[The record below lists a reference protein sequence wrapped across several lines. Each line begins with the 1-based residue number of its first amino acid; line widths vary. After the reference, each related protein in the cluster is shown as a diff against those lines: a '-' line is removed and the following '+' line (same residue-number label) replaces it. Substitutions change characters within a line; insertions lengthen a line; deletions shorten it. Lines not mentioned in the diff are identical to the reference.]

1 MTPQQEIE
9 RKILR
14 CPVVNTDPHLV
25 RSYEP
30 LGWYV
35 TAFEEGAHAA
45 GFYVDGPTRN
55 TQDKAITAWN
65 AAWSKRK

>member
-1 MTPQQEIE
+1 M
-9 RKILR
+9 KILR
-14 CPVVNTDPHLV
+14 CPVVKTDPHLV
-25 RSYEP
+25 QSYDP

-35 TAFEEGAHAA
+35 SAFEEGKAHAA

-55 TQDKAITAWN
+55 TQAKAITAWN